1 MKKKKTTTTT
11 KKHRVVSDGVTA
23 VFSDVVF
30 VPSTLFKMLCL
41 RNLFP
46 NLFKQHERGSKA
58 PKALV

>member
-1 MKKKKTTTTT
+1 MKKKK

-23 VFSDVVF
+23 VFSEVVVF

-58 PKALV
+58 PKDLV